1 MKLSIVIPAYNE
13 EAVIESVIE
22 RLASVLQGLD
32 ISYNIIVVDDG
43 SRDRT
48 WAVLK
53 HLQSLDTWAQRLSAV
68 GLTRNFGKEAAI
80 VAGLRRAKGD
90 AVVVMDADLQH
101 PPELLPEM
109 IEIWARGS
117 YLVVEGVKRHRQ
129 RESLFR
135 RLSAKLLYR
144 ILMAGASLDLRAST
158 DYKLLDRC
166 VVDAYLKLPETGRFF
181 RGLTAWLGFPT
192 AQLEITIPE
201 RQGTGTRWSLGA
213 LVNYARR
220 TVVIFTALPLRSMSW
235 VGIIGFSAS
244 VLMMLQTLWNKWL
257 GHSEAGFPT
266 VIILVLCM
274 GSFILLGLGIVGEY
288 LYELYNEVK
297 RRPLYVVRGNLGL
310 PGGDVAARPERGG
323 RPDNGC
329 DVKYQ
334 S

>member
-1 MKLSIVIPAYNE
+1 
-13 EAVIESVIE
+13 
-22 RLASVLQGLD
+22 
-32 ISYNIIVVDDG
+32 
-43 SRDRT
+43 
-48 WAVLK
+48 
-53 HLQSLDTWAQRLSAV
+53 
-68 GLTRNFGKEAAI
+68 
-80 VAGLRRAKGD
+80 
-90 AVVVMDADLQH
+90 
-101 PPELLPEM
+101 M

-166 VVDAYLKLPETGRFF
+166 VVDAYLKMPETGRFF

-192 AQLEITIPE
+192 AQLEIAVPE
-201 RQGTGTRWSLGA
+201 REGTGTRWSLGA

-235 VGIIGFSAS
+235 VGTIGFSAS

-266 VIILVLCM
+266 VIILVVPIWGALFCLAWALWGSICM
-274 GSFILLGLGIVGEY
+274 SSITRLREGRYMWF
-288 LYELYNEVK
+288 EVTSDC
-297 RRPLYVVRGNLGL
+297 RGATSRHGWDG
-310 PGGDVAARPERGG
+310 PPT
-323 RPDNGC
+323 P
-329 DVKYQ
+329 Q
-334 S
+334 WM